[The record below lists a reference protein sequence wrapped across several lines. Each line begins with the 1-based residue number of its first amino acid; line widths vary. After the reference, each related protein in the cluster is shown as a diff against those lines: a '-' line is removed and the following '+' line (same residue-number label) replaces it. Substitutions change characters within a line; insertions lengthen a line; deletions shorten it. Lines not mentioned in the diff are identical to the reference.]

1 MLKKIAIFGKS
12 IEKEGIEYLQNLLNR
27 LEFSIALFL
36 FMNRFIKKLKFKY
49 GSHQI

>member
-1 MLKKIAIFGKS
+1 MLKRIAIFGKS

-27 LEFSIALFL
+27 LEFFNCTLSIYEPFY
-36 FMNRFIKKLKFKY
+36 KKIEIKY